1 MDTKSLSIN
10 DVNNFDAKSNSLEP
24 LENNLQDQ
32 QSFEEL
38 LSKDTLDNGSLGS
51 NIMQTFMNATNN
63 VQYYKNSANTAIKKA
78 SLNPKMDNILN
89 MMHKMHDYTKET
101 TITARVVSKVTQSV
115 DQLTKLQ

>member
-1 MDTKSLSIN
+1 MSLKVN
-10 DVNNFDAKSNSLEP
+10 QDVNSFEETSTNSSQVQP
-24 LENNLQDQ
+24 DNNLQDQ

-38 LSKDTLDNGSLGS
+38 LTSDTIKEGSLGS

-63 VQYYKNSANTAIKKA
+63 VQYYKNQANTALKKA
-78 SLNPKMDNILN
+78 SLNPDVDNILK

-101 TITARVVSKVTQSV
+101 TLTARVISKVTQSV